1 MFKEDSRMNRSF
13 FTAAIV
19 VALAS
24 VALRAAPVPVGAKP
38 VPEVHPLKDA
48 RVGDYATYNMTF
60 RIKDQFIYGSMS
72 QTITAKTDKDIT
84 IETALSINGT
94 PTSSSCSKHKIDF
107 AKPFEPMG
115 QHSAPEVGTRF
126 AKGKTGTEKLDLA
139 GKEYEADWASYRV
152 TRKNHIREYEQA
164 LTIWRSKTLPGFY
177 FKLEVNCL
185 DGQVATYEL
194 TESGRKK

>member
-1 MFKEDSRMNRSF
+1 MNLTRF
-13 FTAAIV
+13 AAAIV

-72 QTITAKTDKDIT
+72 QTVTARTEKDVT
-84 IETALSINGT
+84 IETAMTINDT

-107 AKPFEPMG
+107 AKPFEPMA
-115 QHSAPEVGTRF
+115 QLSSPEVGTKF
-126 AKGKTGTEKLDLA
+126 VKVKTGTEKLDLA
-139 GKEYEADWASYRV
+139 GKEYEADWTSYRV
-152 TRKNHIREYEQA
+152 MRKNHVREYEQD
-164 LTIWRSKTLPGFY
+164 LTIWRAKTLPGFY
-177 FKLEVNCL
+177 VKLEVNCL
-185 DGQVATYEL
+185 DGMVATYEL
-194 TESGRKK
+194 AESGRKK